1 MGISLISL
9 ENEVECYLVCPKRA
23 EANFVHKIR
32 PTLLKEELVFWRLSF
47 STKIKSIWQPV
58 HLSTLRWLGILTFS
72 LIVDITLA
80 LGVDVALTLTHKKKK
95 KKKESWLIFQYLNN
109 TSITVHK
116 TLCKQSTMTH
126 SQHHF
131 QTIKALINDAF
142 FFETS
147 FILCLECNWYQN
159 LLLVYNKTLLSLWV
173 L

>member
-1 MGISLISL
+1 MDISLISL
-9 ENEVECYLVCPKRA
+9 KKEVECYLVCPKRT

-95 KKKESWLIFQYLNN
+95 VKKRELIDIPIPEQQKYNRTQDF
-109 TSITVHK
+109 V
-116 TLCKQSTMTH
+116 
-126 SQHHF
+126 
-131 QTIKALINDAF
+131 QTKHDDSLS
-142 FFETS
+142 TS
-147 FILCLECNWYQN
+147 FSNN
-159 LLLVYNKTLLSLWV
+159 
-173 L
+173 